1 MVKWL
6 NGLKERSGAEARR
19 VPCSVKQCWL
29 RNACSEPA
37 GSADVT
43 QHATRS
49 TDDALRITHHA
60 LHITHREV
68 AAFSLL
74 EVMIA
79 VAILFIALFAI
90 LDLTNQSL
98 RSARAIQQA
107 NVVDFGSAATQLLLT
122 NRLEEGSYNGDFGES
137 YPNHDWSAEVYEVA
151 TNGLFE
157 IDFIVRERHQGWDKQ
172 SRQTETKSSIW
183 VYRPESA
190 VRTGVGRR

>member
-1 MVKWL
+1 M
-6 NGLKERSGAEARR
+6 
-19 VPCSVKQCWL
+19 
-29 RNACSEPA
+29 
-37 GSADVT
+37 
-43 QHATRS
+43 
-49 TDDALRITHHA
+49 THHEF
-60 LHITHREV
+60 L
-68 AAFSLL
+68 AFTLL

-157 IDFIVRERHQGWDKQ
+157 IDFTVRERHQGWDKQ
-172 SRQTETKSSIW
+172 TRQTETKSSIW

>member
-1 MVKWL
+1 MVKSLKGL
-6 NGLKERSGAEARR
+6 NGLNGTKAFR
-19 VPCSVKQCWL
+19 VPCSVGQW
-29 RNACSEPA
+29 RVGNACSEPA
-37 GSADVT
+37 ASVEVT
-43 QHATRS
+43 QHATRN
-49 TDDALRITHHA
+49 TEHALRMTHHEF
-60 LHITHREV
+60 L
-68 AAFSLL
+68 AFTLL

-157 IDFIVRERHQGWDKQ
+157 IDFTVRERHQGWDKQ
-172 SRQTETKSSIW
+172 TRQTETKSSIW

>member
-1 MVKWL
+1 MVKSLKGL
-6 NGLKERSGAEARR
+6 NGLNGTKAFR
-19 VPCSVKQCWL
+19 VPCSVRQW
-29 RNACSEPA
+29 RVGNACSEPTA
-37 GSADVT
+37 SVEVT
-43 QHATRS
+43 QHET
-49 TDDALRITHHA
+49 RITHHE
-60 LHITHREV
+60 L
-68 AAFSLL
+68 AAFTLL

-79 VAILFIALFAI
+79 VAILCIALFAI
-90 LDLTNQSL
+90 LDLTNQSW

-157 IDFIVRERHQGWDKQ
+157 IDFSVRERHQGWDKQ
-172 SRQTETKSSIW
+172 TRQTETKSSIW